1 MSQERTGL
9 FSRLFGKSD
18 PGTAGRGPIET
29 VSLWRAFETIQ
40 TQVRSVHE
48 GSGSLVPKLVRQA
61 SLSEGAIDRVRA
73 GRTRS
78 RELRE
83 GVSRVSQVLER
94 IEIVALNASLEAAR
108 LGDSRGL
115 ALTLIAD
122 EVKGHVLRGLAGV
135 EELAAAV
142 DETER
147 ELGRCET
154 QIELAS
160 TVAGEAG
167 QQAARIQDAAR
178 IAFDAVDDFSTKLRV
193 ATGSDAETSEALAAA
208 VDHARALADSLS
220 KLGGRVPRAFLV
232 AALRPVLE
240 PLFGLVDDDARDE
253 NT

>member
-9 FSRLFGKSD
+9 FSRFFGKSD
-18 PGTAGRGPIET
+18 PGVAGRGPIET

-48 GSGSLVPKLVRQA
+48 GSGALVPKLVRQA

-83 GVSRVSQVLER
+83 GISRVSQVLER

-115 ALTLIAD
+115 PLTLIAD

-135 EELAAAV
+135 EDLATAV

-167 QQAARIQDAAR
+167 QQAARIQDGAR
-178 IAFDAVDDFSTKLRV
+178 IAFDAVEDFATKLRV

-208 VDHARALADSLS
+208 VDHARSLADALS
-220 KLGGRVPRAFLV
+220 KLAGRVPRALLV

-253 NT
+253 GA